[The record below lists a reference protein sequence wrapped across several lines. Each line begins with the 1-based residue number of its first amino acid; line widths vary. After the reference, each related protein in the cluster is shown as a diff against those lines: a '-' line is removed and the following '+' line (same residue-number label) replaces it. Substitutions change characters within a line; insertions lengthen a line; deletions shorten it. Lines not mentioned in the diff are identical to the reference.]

1 MSKISTQGA
10 FILLYLDALKNYLL
24 RILRKN
30 MSKNGQISPFSIIRQ
45 LFEMGARKDII

>member
-30 MSKNGQISPFSIIRQ
+30 MSKNGQITPIVIFRQ
-45 LFEMGARKDII
+45 LFELDGRKYII

>member
-30 MSKNGQISPFSIIRQ
+30 MSKNGQKTPIVIFRQ
-45 LFEMGARKDII
+45 LFELDGRKYII